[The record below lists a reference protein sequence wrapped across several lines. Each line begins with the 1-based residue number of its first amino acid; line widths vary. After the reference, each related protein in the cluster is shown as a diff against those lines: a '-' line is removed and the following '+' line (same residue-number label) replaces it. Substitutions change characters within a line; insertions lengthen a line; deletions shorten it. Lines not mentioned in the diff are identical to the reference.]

1 MDDEDFSDYDTLKN
15 DQRLESIA
23 YQGVNFNV
31 QDQEKFNKGL
41 ILIKESLHPGV
52 QTSMFCADNTICWN
66 KNYSFFRDKY
76 FIDFV
81 NNKENPI
88 VERSIIWR
96 TYILLHFA
104 KKCLNI
110 EADFIEL
117 GCHTG
122 GTAQHMVDTQD
133 FAAANKDLYL
143 YDLFEW
149 NEGDQHTRFA
159 AHENA
164 TMYEDV
170 CARFKAQP
178 FVKVIKGAVPDSF
191 ADGLPDKIA
200 FAHIDM
206 NQPTPE
212 VGALK
217 FILPRLADHGVIIF
231 DDYGWWFYSAQ
242 KRYIDPVLAE
252 HGLDVVELPTG
263 QGLLIK

>member
-1 MDDEDFSDYDTLKN
+1 
-15 DQRLESIA
+15 
-23 YQGVNFNV
+23 
-31 QDQEKFNKGL
+31 
-41 ILIKESLHPGV
+41 
-52 QTSMFCADNTICWN
+52 
-66 KNYSFFRDKY
+66 
-76 FIDFV
+76 
-81 NNKENPI
+81 
-88 VERSIIWR
+88 
-96 TYILLHFA
+96 
-104 KKCLNI
+104 LNI
-110 EADFIEL
+110 EGDFIEL

-231 DDYGWWFYSAQ
+231 DDYGWWFYSA
-242 KRYIDPVLAE
+242 
-252 HGLDVVELPTG
+252 
-263 QGLLIK
+263 